1 MFVAPGAGEG
11 PAPKKDR
18 KWLWGLGAWLF
29 WFIVADELVEA
40 ALAWLVATGGYG
52 FSNAIIGLLTLGGCF
67 IGIQRLHVKHR
78 RLETEGDPDPL
89 PAPYDYQTQAQGGV
103 FAGWAFG
110 IITWVA
116 TLAWL
121 IFVGVGA
128 VLTFWPILGTTLLW
142 AGRMEM
148 AHARVMDGRRGQPPA
163 PVDQD

>member
-1 MFVAPGAGEG
+1 M
-11 PAPKKDR
+11 
-18 KWLWGLGAWLF
+18 
-29 WFIVADELVEA
+29 
-40 ALAWLVATGGYG
+40 
-52 FSNAIIGLLTLGGCF
+52 
-67 IGIQRLHVKHR
+67 
-78 RLETEGDPDPL
+78 
-89 PAPYDYQTQAQGGV
+89 
-103 FAGWAFG
+103 GWAFG